1 MGLWASIFFRPTM
14 THPDERAAS
23 MLDGHLAKDVWD
35 PQNGTDWNAHVG
47 KTQAGLRPMVITKNH
62 LLNGMRPI

>member
-1 MGLWASIFFRPTM
+1 MGLWASILFRPTM

-35 PQNGTDWNAHVG
+35 PQNGTDGPVPMLERPRLVLDPWLSP
-47 KTQAGLRPMVITKNH
+47 KTTC
-62 LLNGMRPI
+62 